1 MPRERT
7 GTVWRAPDNSQ
18 LKIRLT
24 VVDAQ
29 GKKHRPWLEIDPKFK
44 DDAARR
50 IAAKTSTEISGQPW
64 DPSRFQRLKTTGT
77 IVSCDDYF
85 EKLWI
90 PSRIGKLRS
99 VRSDRYRWRK
109 HVSPLIG
116 SRLVN
121 EITSDDLRDVAQA
134 LDAKAVKKGG
144 RAALF

>member
-1 MPRERT
+1 M
-7 GTVWRAPDNSQ
+7 A
-18 LKIRLT
+18 
-24 VVDAQ
+24 
-29 GKKHRPWLEIDPKFK
+29 
-44 DDAARR
+44 
-50 IAAKTSTEISGQPW
+50 GQPW
-64 DPSRFQRLKTTGT
+64 HPSRFQRLKTTGT

-144 RAALF
+144 RGALFLGVRLLAEALVGVICVTTGDTFWRAFPGGAGADHGATSDAGSTALPITQQAHKRI